1 MIASIS
7 GHMSDAVGAPGSSC
21 RPPSV
26 RSSLAAS
33 VLEAASVGGMFACLE
48 AWIVP
53 LVQGRLG
60 AAAAVIG
67 FLAMLPQLSAILLG
81 PFTGAMIARLGG
93 PRRVAIHHG
102 WFQVA
107 GFLLLQIPLAV
118 SVEGHPPAWAVP
130 LAVAVVVVMNGVGAV
145 FGGPAWV
152 AWMGGLIPHRVM
164 GRFTGHRNRIFHI
177 SRLAFAG
184 LFALVMMWLPL
195 TAGIH
200 GLQFVLAVA
209 AASRLASICWQT
221 RQIDPVP
228 RRGPLPSRSRPL
240 EATIT
245 TFRQFLGSLTTT
257 PFGKFTLVWSLLNIG
272 LQLAGPYYA
281 TFLVAK
287 QVQGGL
293 DLGSQAVLYS
303 VLVYLNTVVRLFFY
317 PYAGRLVDRIGA
329 ATAFNRCLVMMALIP
344 LGWGLAALT
353 EAAWP
358 VLIIEVFSGFAW
370 ALADLSVGPL
380 LFRCHSNPAQRS
392 RLVGWHSTVVNV
404 CCVAGTGLGM
414 LLLALPAI
422 PGVNPYLVLF
432 GFAFLLRIP
441 AVVLARKLMPEDSVK
456 GEPVSLWRMI
466 PGADI
471 PLDFGRSVFGRFFR
485 PDDD

>member
-1 MIASIS
+1 MIA
-7 GHMSDAVGAPGSSC
+7 GQMRDAVGAPGSSC

-26 RSSLAAS
+26 RSSLVAS
-33 VLEAASVGGMFACLE
+33 VVEAASVGGMFACLE

-60 AAAAVIG
+60 AEAAVIG
-67 FLAMLPQLSAILLG
+67 FLAMLPQLSAILFG
-81 PFTGAMIARLGG
+81 PFSGAMIARLGG
-93 PRRVAIHHG
+93 PRRVAIHHC
-102 WFQVA
+102 WVQVI
-107 GFLLLQIPLAV
+107 GFSLLQIPLA
-118 SVEGHPPAWAVP
+118 SSLDGHPPAWAVP
-130 LAVAVVVVMNGVGAV
+130 LAVVVVVAMNGVGAV

-200 GLQFVLAVA
+200 GLQIVLAVA
-209 AASRLASICWQT
+209 AASRLASIYCQT
-221 RQIDPVP
+221 RQIDPVH
-228 RRGPLPSRSRPL
+228 RRGPLPSCSQPL

-358 VLIIEVFSGFAW
+358 VLIIEAFSGFAW

-380 LFRCHSNPAQRS
+380 LFRCHSNAAQRS

-404 CCVAGTGLGM
+404 SCVAGTGLGM
-414 LLLALPAI
+414 LILALPSI
-422 PGVNPYLVLF
+422 PGMNPYLVLF
-432 GFAFLLRIP
+432 GFAFLLRVP
-441 AVVLARKLMPEDSVK
+441 ALILARRLMPED
-456 GEPVSLWRMI
+456 VSTRETIPLWRMI
-466 PGADI
+466 PGVDNS
-471 PLDFGRSVFGRFFR
+471 LNFGRSVLGRFFK